1 MMMTGDEMLSTYETI
16 ERITGEMLHAAK
28 SAEWDR
34 LVELEQSCT
43 THVSRLRESGEVD
56 LGPEGRQRKV
66 ALIKRILDA
75 DRLIRDLTMPWMA
88 QLSAMISNTTTQR
101 RLANA
106 YGGV

>member
-16 ERITGEMLHAAK
+16 ERITGEMLHAAR

-43 THVSRLRESGEVD
+43 THVSRLRESGDVA
-56 LGPEGRQRKV
+56 LGPEGRERKV
-66 ALIKRILDA
+66 VLIKKILDA
-75 DRLIRDLTMPWMA
+75 DRHIRDLTMPWMA
-88 QLSAMISNTTTQR
+88 QLSAMISNSTTQR